1 MNWIKNAAGRAAGA
15 LQGARDAMRGVTY
28 EPLEGRSAITG
39 RERAVY
45 ERWQEYKE
53 PRNAYERTA
62 FESIP
67 HEIDAEMDRVERA
80 AQEAEAA
87 RAAEDAE
94 QDARDWEAARASW
107 ENEQEAGS

>member
-94 QDARDWEAARASW
+94 QETQDWEAWCRYDA
-107 ENEQEAGS
+107 EQREAGS